1 MHSLSGIGVPRA
13 ELQQGASFF
22 MHTLFNKHEGSSMQK
37 SKYHGIEKTAEVC
50 VIWLTSAEAQMGKMI
65 EQYDRSNYDMR
76 TL

>member
-1 MHSLSGIGVPRA
+1 
-13 ELQQGASFF
+13 
-22 MHTLFNKHEGSSMQK
+22 MQK